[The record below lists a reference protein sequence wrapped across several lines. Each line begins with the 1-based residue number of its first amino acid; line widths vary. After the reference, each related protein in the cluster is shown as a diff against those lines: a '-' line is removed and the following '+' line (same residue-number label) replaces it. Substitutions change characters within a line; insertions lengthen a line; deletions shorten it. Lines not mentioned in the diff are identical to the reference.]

1 MDSISR
7 LRNVLATT
15 LSSRGHGEQE
25 LFDELMVHKSRLRE
39 LFQVGPCSPQEQR
52 ELQSGKITLNGK
64 SLAVNADFA
73 QQAIFLAQQLKCS
86 EKYIASILHSI
97 MVDNPNIGSV
107 NSMEATVVEFHQ
119 RRRHLV
125 DCLRYLFEA
134 AELAQVPDAPRLYV
148 RIEAYVRQELVKVV
162 GADVSLAHRIFNE
175 IDALGTA
182 VSQAQT
188 AKQSAQSNTVAP
200 SGQGSQPVLGYDVL
214 NARYD
219 SLKYERRYLSTVYY
233 QIARLGYFSPNEIQK
248 SIDWLALNSS
258 DAITFYIL
266 AATLAAFDPADPQ
279 SFGGK
284 VRRNLATDKGTI
296 AYMKRQLAPTA
307 NWKEPG
313 LKATITLKWTLF
325 MTEARHR
332 DPTLENQEGFKT
344 EELESQIWNA
354 VQGDAFTYLTTA
366 LLHFQ
371 KRTQTSPLSSFAQ
384 FVQLV
389 PEPQDQPAREPLADE
404 FKHNVLNACDV
415 LVRSLIRYASSEL
428 RKIKQRQEDVLASA
442 RTDRSRMFRS
452 TATSGGEPEGQTPPR
467 NDIAMLYS
475 LIGILYSS
483 LPPERAL
490 QFWGATP
497 HGEAHHLSYMEITEM
512 SSGKL
517 PSFLQWAVW
526 STQVRDVNMTMALY
540 DMLAGLA
547 KGQQCSE
554 LAYNFL
560 ARGGG
565 EVIPGSSLPAASS
578 SSHFNAGPTVSWT
591 MIFALLES
599 WAIPAPNPRANQP
612 PQQSLTSSFGGF
624 GSLAQTQ
631 PAPAQQQQA
640 PHTVPLGPKDVLL
653 AQSFLRLL
661 SVVVSS
667 SPPVRLAISSSPS
680 FRAVPTLVSLIPL
693 GIPLELKGAI
703 FDALAAFCEPG
714 AGGAGVEVC
723 RSVWT
728 LMERLEVINVR
739 GGGSGPG
746 GRGGMMPVKGVEV
759 ELDEVEAVY
768 RLYPSTVPF
777 LNLLSTLLH
786 TPKRLTPRSLLSDA
800 ESLNTIPESLGQPY
814 RLPGIG
820 PYISFV
826 VDNVFAGLPRR
837 EYARPSERWLMNDLC
852 LKFIERALAGWELE
866 SLVQNTSEG
875 GGHLKRETLIPLLIH
890 PGFDVLSRLLTPSPL
905 QSSLLSY
912 VVDGI
917 AGFDSSLPT
926 DEPSFLSTIIRVL
939 RVVHRVLEIQDIFL
953 DVLVPLLSEFES
965 APFVGAVH
973 SRSYY
978 TRFDEALGYGGNKYV
993 PAIAAYV
1000 CYPSYPELVLLS
1012 VKIMTQ
1018 LSASGSIT
1026 SLITLIERSPD
1037 SERILSGFRH
1047 LLEVESLEDVESA
1060 EANAERVTGAGAP
1073 DRETQEPLDQ
1083 AIRLAIL
1090 DLLVQTTER
1099 GKAYPNI
1106 GHFLL
1111 FGGTE
1116 NEHQIQDP
1124 HAMGAQRTCAHVILD
1139 LVNAGVPRIRGKG
1152 KERERKVA
1160 MQAEPLFNVL
1170 PALSERC
1177 YRIIHQL
1184 CVHPRTSEPTM
1195 RYLRTREDFFARH
1208 LAAIPSKVPEVAE
1221 EPFIEVL
1228 YHDGSR
1234 VLTSVSTLRAF
1245 VGLRSRILDLAALD
1259 LHVLTNK
1266 GHHKGV
1272 LEILQILF
1280 GTESVQDSGDFELDE
1295 DGLGGMGMQL
1305 QPFREMGQSH
1315 LRVIEFVQSLSFDWS
1330 DSLTANPVDLEFLAS
1345 LNLHSC
1351 VRVDATGCE
1360 VVDKTALLSLLTNA
1374 CRMLHTQGRITTA
1387 AQAEK
1392 LSAETA
1398 YILESCAIENHRRE
1412 VSYAVASGYE
1422 AWRRLLDMTL
1432 MKCFTRLPHDR
1443 RENML
1448 FDLLHVLPGIVHSD
1462 VQESTAVLL
1471 SEAILSSITK
1481 LREDRRHQVMLQS
1494 AGGDAEAGSL
1504 PTERLYALLRSLLEC
1519 ILDNN
1524 RSELVRGNLYACLIN
1539 YLHLVS
1545 GDDRGPTTDVAVD
1558 TFGKRSMSLSI
1569 SALSSREDL
1578 SLAESQV
1585 GSARATP
1592 TPGNRPASGTS
1603 ALEAGTLSVMKT
1615 VMERLVT
1622 TIARDAID
1630 GTEVW
1635 KTVAFMLLDS
1645 LIHLCRTEKSRTL
1658 LSTLVRYGVL
1668 SNFVR
1673 GLKEAEM
1680 HLQYVLKPDP
1690 DDLNPL
1696 YVYEAKMSLF
1706 TRMAQTRP
1714 GAERLLEAQ
1723 ILPILAQCEFLD
1735 TRPEEDQ
1742 SFMDQDSF
1750 LPSAI
1755 QRYHQLFMPA
1765 LQLVVAMLASL
1776 GTKHATASHQALDF
1790 LSNHKDTIIILLKND
1805 TEEVALSYIEEIH
1818 LLVTLSGSLLPL
1830 VPKAEL
1836 MTMNTGFGGIHGAIL
1851 GLAARCLGNGQW
1863 SQSVKPQN
1871 DSEILQAS
1879 VFAPGHQSE
1888 TKFDVNVRRQELL
1901 LRKAVIEYLGAA
1913 SDFTEPEITLV
1924 LSPVLSVPRHDER
1937 SSRFIATI
1945 PTVGDAIEALNGLCG
1960 DLAATLK
1967 QIADISAELS
1977 SRDHIRV
1984 DNIQEIVHISDPAFL
1999 QDLDITQKRSL
2010 IHQEYE
2016 RLKDEFQD
2024 EVKTV
2029 LSTTEMLLLLLW
2041 RHLVS
2046 YTENDPLHPSAPP
2059 PANLKTSMRL
2069 LPAPDSNSFKDDAG
2083 KRLVGALTR
2092 ISSLDLTAETIGSE
2106 WQSYQGYIEI
2116 MCRRLRDTVG
2126 LHDVPE

>member
-1 MDSISR
+1 MESIST
-7 LRNVLATT
+7 LRSVLATT
-15 LSSRGHGEQE
+15 LTSRGHGEQE
-25 LFDELMVHKSRLRE
+25 LFDELMIHKSRLRD
-39 LFQVGPCSPQEQR
+39 LFNVGQSSPQEQR
-52 ELQSGKITLNGK
+52 ELQSGKITVNGR
-64 SLAVNADFA
+64 SLAVNTDFA
-73 QQAIFLAQQLKCS
+73 QQAIFLAQQLGCS
-86 EKYIASILHSI
+86 EKYIASILHST
-97 MVDNPNIGSV
+97 MADNPNIGSV
-107 NSMEATVVEFHQ
+107 NCIETTLVEFHQ

-125 DCLRYLFEA
+125 DCLRYLVEA
-134 AELAQVPDAPRLYV
+134 AELAELPDAPRLYI
-148 RIEAYVRQELVKVV
+148 RLEAFVRQELAPVIKGT
-162 GADVSLAHRIFNE
+162 GADVSLAQRIFKE
-175 IDALGTA
+175 IEVLGTA

-188 AKQSAQSNTVAP
+188 ARQNAQSNTAVS
-200 SGQGSQPVLGYDVL
+200 SGPGSQVSLGYDVL

-219 SLKYERRYLSTVYY
+219 SLKYERRYLATVYY
-233 QIARLGYFSPNEIQK
+233 QIARLGYFSPKELQK
-248 SIDWLALNSS
+248 SIDWLATNPN
-258 DAITFYIL
+258 DAMTFYIL
-266 AATLAAFDPADPQ
+266 AATLAAFDPAEPQ
-279 SFGGK
+279 SFRGK
-284 VRRNLATDKGTI
+284 VRRTLATDKGTI
-296 AYMKRQLAPTA
+296 TYMKKQFATTT

-313 LKATITLKWTLF
+313 LRATIMLKWTLF

-344 EELESQIWNA
+344 GELESQIWNA
-354 VQGDAFTYLTTA
+354 VQGGAFTCLATA
-366 LLHFQ
+366 LIHLQ
-371 KRTQTSPLSSFAQ
+371 KSTHSSFAQ
-384 FVQLV
+384 FVQLI
-389 PEPQDQPAREPLADE
+389 PEQQEQPREPLADE
-404 FKHNVLNACDV
+404 FRLAVLNACDV
-415 LVRSLIRYASSEL
+415 LVRSLITYASSEL
-428 RKIKQRQEDVLASA
+428 RKIKQRQEDMLASV

-452 TATSGGEPEGQTPPR
+452 AAPAGGETEGQPAPR
-467 NDIAMLYS
+467 NDIAMLYV
-475 LIGILYSS
+475 LIGILYTS
-483 LPPERAL
+483 LPHERAL

-497 HGEAHHLSYMEITEM
+497 LGETHRLSYMEITEI
-512 SSGKL
+512 STGKL

-540 DMLAGLA
+540 DMLAGLS

-565 EVIPGSSLPAASS
+565 EVVPGSSLPATSS
-578 SSHFNAGPTVSWT
+578 SSHYNAGPTISWT
-591 MIFALLES
+591 MIFTLLES
-599 WAIPAPNPRANQP
+599 WATPTPNPRANQP
-612 PQQSLTSSFGGF
+612 PQQSLIASFSGF
-624 GSLAQTQ
+624 GSASQ
-631 PAPAQQQQA
+631 PHPQPSPSQQPPQHIQI
-640 PHTVPLGPKDVLL
+640 GPKDVLL

-661 SVVVSS
+661 STVVSS
-667 SPPVRLAISSSPS
+667 SIAVRLAISSNTQ
-680 FRAVPTLVSLIPL
+680 FRAIPTLLSLVPL

-714 AGGAGVEVC
+714 AGVAGVEIC
-723 RSVWT
+723 KTVWT

-739 GGGSGPG
+739 ASMSGRVGGASAVLP
-746 GRGGMMPVKGVEV
+746 PVKGVEV

-768 RLYPSTVPF
+768 RLYPATTPF
-777 LNLLSTLLH
+777 LNLLTTLLH
-786 TPKRLTPRSLLSDA
+786 TPKRLSPRSLLADA
-800 ESLNTIPESLGQPY
+800 EPLNTIPEALGQPY

-820 PYISFV
+820 PYVSFV

-837 EYARPSERWLMNDLC
+837 EYARPSERWRMNDLC
-852 LKFIERALAGWELE
+852 LKFVERALAGWEVE
-866 SLVQNTSEG
+866 SLVRGSEDG
-875 GGHLKRETLIPLLIH
+875 LLKRETVIPLLVH
-890 PGFDVLSRLLTPSPL
+890 PGFEVLTRLLTNSPL
-905 QSSLLSY
+905 QTTILSY
-912 VVDGI
+912 IVDGI
-917 AGFDSSLPT
+917 EGFERELPSE
-926 DEPSFLSTIIRVL
+926 EPYFLLTIVRVL
-939 RVVHRVLEIQDIFL
+939 RIIHRVLEIQDIFL
-953 DVLVPLLSEFES
+953 DVLIPVLSEFDS
-965 APFVGAVH
+965 APFVGSVH

-978 TRFDEALGYGGNKYV
+978 TRFDQALTYGTTYI

-1000 CYPSYPELVLLS
+1000 VYPAYPELVLLS
-1012 VKIMTQ
+1012 VKIVTQ
-1018 LSASGSIT
+1018 LSASTSIT
-1026 SLITLIERSPD
+1026 SLVTLIERSPD
-1037 SERILSGFRH
+1037 SERILSGFRQM
-1047 LLEVESLEDVESA
+1047 LDVESRDDVDAA
-1060 EANAERVTGAGAP
+1060 EATAEQITGAGAA

-1090 DLLVQTTER
+1090 DLLVQNTKR
-1099 GKAYPNI
+1099 GKTYPNI

-1111 FGGTE
+1111 FGGAE
-1116 NEHQIQDP
+1116 SEYQIQDP
-1124 HAMGAQRTCAHVILD
+1124 HAMGARRTCAHVILG
-1139 LVNAGVPRIRGKG
+1139 LVNAGVPRVRGG
-1152 KERERKVA
+1152 SKERERERRA
-1160 MQAEPLFNVL
+1160 SSQAEPLFNVL

-1184 CVHPRTSEPTM
+1184 CVHPRTSDPTM

-1228 YHDGSR
+1228 YQDGSR
-1234 VLTSVSTLRAF
+1234 VLTNVSTLCAF
-1245 VGLRSRILDLAALD
+1245 VGLRSRILDLVALD

-1272 LEILQILF
+1272 LDILQILF
-1280 GTESVQDSGDFELDE
+1280 GTESTQDGGEFDWDE
-1295 DGLGGMGMQL
+1295 DGFGTGIQL

-1330 DSLTANPVDLEFLAS
+1330 DSLAANPVDLEFLGS
-1345 LNLHSC
+1345 LNLHAC
-1351 VRVDATGCE
+1351 VRVDPTGCE
-1360 VVDKTALLSLLTNA
+1360 VVDRTALLSLLTFA
-1374 CRMLHTQGRITTA
+1374 CRTLHTQGRITTTG
-1387 AQAEK
+1387 QAEK
-1392 LSAETA
+1392 LNAETA
-1398 YILESCAIENHRRE
+1398 YVLESCAIENHRRE
-1412 VSYAVASGYE
+1412 VSYAVATGYE

-1432 MKCFTRLPHDR
+1432 MKCFNRLPHDR

-1471 SEAILSSITK
+1471 SETILSTITK

-1494 AGGDAEAGSL
+1494 AGGDAEAGLL

-1545 GDDRGPTTDVAVD
+1545 ADYGGPSAEVAPD
-1558 TFGKRSMSLSI
+1558 IFGRRSMSLSI
-1569 SALSSREDL
+1569 SALNLRDEL
-1578 SLAESQV
+1578 SLGESQT
-1585 GSARATP
+1585 GSARSTPIPGGHP
-1592 TPGNRPASGTS
+1592 TPGTS
-1603 ALEAGTLSVMKT
+1603 ALEVGTLSAMKN

-1622 TIARDAID
+1622 TISRDAID

-1645 LIHLCRTEKSRTL
+1645 LTHLCRMEKSRTL

-1680 HLQYVLKPDP
+1680 HLQHVLKPDP

-1696 YVYEAKMSLF
+1696 YVYEAKMSMF

-1723 ILPILAQCEFLD
+1723 ILPILSQCEFLD

-1742 SFMDQDSF
+1742 SFMDQYSF

-1755 QRYHQLFMPA
+1755 HRYHQLFMPA
-1765 LQLVVAMLASL
+1765 LQLVVGMLASL
-1776 GTKHATASHQALDF
+1776 GTKHASANHQALDF
-1790 LSNHKDTIIILLKND
+1790 LSNHKDTIIIMLKND
-1805 TEEVALSYIEEIH
+1805 SEEVALSYIEEIH
-1818 LLVTLSGSLLPL
+1818 LLVSLSGSLLPL
-1830 VPKAEL
+1830 VPKSEL

-1863 SQSVKPQN
+1863 IRSVRPLTE
-1871 DSEILQAS
+1871 SEITQAS

-1888 TKFDVNVRRQELL
+1888 TKFDVRVRRQELL
-1901 LRKAVIEYLGAA
+1901 LRKAVLEYLGAA

-1937 SSRFIATI
+1937 PSRVMATI
-1945 PTVGDAIEALNGLCG
+1945 PTVGDAIEALNGLCH
-1960 DLAATLK
+1960 DLAAMLK
-1967 QIADISAELS
+1967 QIADLSAELS

-1984 DNIQEIVHISDPAFL
+1984 DNIQEIVSISDPAFL

-2010 IHQEYE
+2010 IHQEFR

-2041 RHLVS
+2041 RHLAS
-2046 YTENDPLHPSAPP
+2046 YAESDPSHSAPL
-2059 PANLKTSMRL
+2059 PANLRTSMRL
-2069 LPAPDSNSFKDDAG
+2069 LPAPDTNIFKDEAG
-2083 KRLVGALTR
+2083 KRFVGALTK
-2092 ISSLDLTAETIGSE
+2092 ISHLDLNAETIGPE

-2116 MCRRLRDTVG
+2116 MSRRLRDTVG

>member
-1 MDSISR
+1 MESIST
-7 LRNVLATT
+7 LRSVLAATIT
-15 LSSRGHGEQE
+15 SRGHGEQE

-39 LFQVGPCSPQEQR
+39 LFDVGQISHQEQR
-52 ELQSGKITLNGK
+52 ELQNGRVSINGR

-73 QQAIFLAQQLKCS
+73 QQSIFLAQQLKCS

-97 MVDNPNIGSV
+97 MEGNPNIDSV
-107 NSMEATVVEFHQ
+107 SCMEATVVEFHQ

-134 AELAQVPDAPRLYV
+134 VELAELADAPRLYI
-148 RIEAYVRQELVKVV
+148 RLEAFVRQELVPPVKVA
-162 GADVSLAHRIFNE
+162 GADISLAQSIFKE
-175 IDALGTA
+175 IEALGTA

-188 AKQSAQSNTVAP
+188 ARQNAQSNTVAP
-200 SGQGSQPVLGYDVL
+200 SSPGSHALLGHDIL
-214 NARYD
+214 NARYE
-219 SLKYERRYLSTVYY
+219 SLKYERRYLATVYY
-233 QIARLGYFSPNEIQK
+233 KMACLGYFSPNEVQK
-248 SIDWLALNSS
+248 SIDWLAANPNDSM
-258 DAITFYIL
+258 TFYIL

-279 SFGGK
+279 SLRGQ
-284 VRRNLATDKGTI
+284 VRRKLATDKGTI
-296 AYMKRQLAPTA
+296 TYMKKQLAPTT
-307 NWKEPG
+307 NWKESG
-313 LKATITLKWTLF
+313 LKATIMLKWTLF

-332 DPTLENQEGFKT
+332 DPTLEIQEGFKT
-344 EELESQIWNA
+344 EELETQIWDA
-354 VQGDAFTYLTTA
+354 VQGDAFRYFATT
-366 LLHFQ
+366 LIHVQ
-371 KRTQTSPLSSFAQ
+371 KRAHSSPISSFAQ
-384 FVQLV
+384 SVQLI
-389 PEPQDQPAREPLADE
+389 PEQQEQPKEPLADE
-404 FKHNVLNACDV
+404 FRLAVLNACDV
-415 LVRSLIRYASSEL
+415 LMRSLITYASSEL
-428 RKIKQRQEDVLASA
+428 RKIKQRQEDVLASV

-452 TATSGGEPEGQTPPR
+452 AAPAGGETEGQPAPR
-467 NDIAMLYS
+467 NDIAMLYM
-475 LIGILYSS
+475 LIGILYTS
-483 LPPERAL
+483 LQPERAL

-497 HGEAHHLSYMEITEM
+497 LGEMHRLSYMEITEM
-512 SSGKL
+512 STGKL

-540 DMLAGLA
+540 DMLAGLS

-565 EVIPGSSLPAASS
+565 EVLPGSNLPAASS
-578 SSHFNAGPTVSWT
+578 SAHYNAGPTISWT

-599 WAIPAPNPRANQP
+599 WSTPASTHRANQP
-612 PQQSLTSSFGGF
+612 PRQSLTASFGGF
-624 GSLAQTQ
+624 GSLASPQ
-631 PAPAQQQQA
+631 PHSQPPPSQQPPQHI
-640 PHTVPLGPKDVLL
+640 PIGPKDVLL

-661 SVVVSS
+661 STVVSS
-667 SPPVRLAISSSPS
+667 SVAVRLAISSNTQ
-680 FRAVPTLVSLIPL
+680 FRAVPTLVSLVTL

-714 AGGAGVEVC
+714 AGVVGVEIC
-723 RSVWT
+723 KSVWT

-739 GGGSGPG
+739 ASVSGRAGAALP
-746 GRGGMMPVKGVEV
+746 PVKGVEV

-768 RLYPSTVPF
+768 RLYPATIPF

-786 TPKRLTPRSLLSDA
+786 TPKSLSPRSLLADA
-800 ESLNTIPESLGQPY
+800 EPLNTIPEALGQPY

-826 VDNVFAGLPRR
+826 ADNVFAGLPRR
-837 EYARPSERWLMNDLC
+837 EYARPSERWRMNDLC
-852 LKFIERALAGWELE
+852 LKFVERALAGWEVE
-866 SLVQNTSEG
+866 SLVRGSEDAV
-875 GGHLKRETLIPLLIH
+875 LKREIVIPLLVH
-890 PGFDVLSRLLTPSPL
+890 PGFEVLTRLLTNSPL
-905 QSSLLSY
+905 QSSVLSY
-912 VVDGI
+912 IVDGI
-917 AGFDSSLPT
+917 EGFERELPLE
-926 DEPSFLSTIIRVL
+926 EPYFLLTIVRVL
-939 RVVHRVLEIQDIFL
+939 RIIHRVLEIQDIFL
-953 DVLVPLLSEFES
+953 DILVPVLSEFDS
-965 APFVGAVH
+965 APFVGSAH

-978 TRFDEALGYGGNKYV
+978 TRFDQALTYGTKYI

-1000 CYPSYPELVLLS
+1000 VYPAYPELVLLA
-1012 VKIMTQ
+1012 VKIITQ
-1018 LSASGSIT
+1018 LSASTSIT
-1026 SLITLIERSPD
+1026 SLVTLIERSPD
-1037 SERILSGFRH
+1037 SERILSGFRQM
-1047 LLEVESLEDVESA
+1047 LDVESLEDVDVA
-1060 EANAERVTGAGAP
+1060 EATAEHVTGAGAA
-1073 DRETQEPLDQ
+1073 DSETQEPLDQ
-1083 AIRLAIL
+1083 AIRLAIF
-1090 DLLVQTTER
+1090 DLLIRNTES
-1099 GKAYPNI
+1099 GKPHPNI

-1111 FGGTE
+1111 FGGAE
-1116 NEHQIQDP
+1116 SEYQIQDP
-1124 HAMGAQRTCAHVILD
+1124 HAMGARRTCAHVILG
-1139 LVNAGVPRIRGKG
+1139 LVNAGVPRVRGKG
-1152 KERERKVA
+1152 KEKDRQRRASV
-1160 MQAEPLFNVL
+1160 QAEPLFNVL

-1184 CVHPRTSEPTM
+1184 CVHPRTSDATM

-1208 LAAIPSKVPEVAE
+1208 LAAIPSKVPGVAE

-1228 YHDGSR
+1228 YQDGSR
-1234 VLTSVSTLRAF
+1234 VLTNVPTLRAF

-1272 LEILQILF
+1272 FEILQILF
-1280 GTESVQDSGDFELDE
+1280 GTESMQDGGDFDWDE
-1295 DGLGGMGMQL
+1295 DGFATGMQL

-1315 LRVIEFVQSLSFDWS
+1315 LRIIEFVQSLSFDWS
-1330 DSLTANPVDLEFLAS
+1330 DSLTANPVDLEFLGS
-1345 LNLHSC
+1345 LNLHAC

-1360 VVDKTALLSLLTNA
+1360 VVDRTALLSLLTSA
-1374 CRMLHTQGRITTA
+1374 CRMLHTQGRITAA
-1387 AQAEK
+1387 AQGEK
-1392 LSAETA
+1392 LNAETA
-1398 YILESCAIENHRRE
+1398 YVLESCAIENHRRE
-1412 VSYAVASGYE
+1412 VSYAVATGYE
-1422 AWRRLLDMTL
+1422 AWRRLFDMTL
-1432 MKCFTRLPHDR
+1432 MKCFNRLPHDR

-1448 FDLLHVLPGIVHSD
+1448 FDLLHVLPAIVHSD

-1471 SEAILSSITK
+1471 SEAILSTITK

-1519 ILDNN
+1519 VLDNN

-1545 GDDRGPTTDVAVD
+1545 ADDGGPSAEGTIDI
-1558 TFGKRSMSLSI
+1558 FGKRSMSLSV
-1569 SALSSREDL
+1569 SALSSRDDL
-1578 SLAESQV
+1578 SLVESQA
-1585 GSARATP
+1585 GSARSTP
-1592 TPGNRPASGTS
+1592 TPGSRSIAGAS
-1603 ALEAGTLSVMKT
+1603 ALETGTLSVMKN
-1615 VMERLVT
+1615 VVERLIT
-1622 TIARDAID
+1622 TISRDAID

-1645 LIHLCRTEKSRTL
+1645 LTHLCRMEKSRTL

-1668 SNFVR
+1668 QNFVR
-1673 GLKEAEM
+1673 GLKDAET

-1696 YVYEAKMSLF
+1696 YVYEAKMSMF

-1742 SFMDQDSF
+1742 SFMDQNSF

-1765 LQLVVAMLASL
+1765 LQLVVAVLASL
-1776 GTKHATASHQALDF
+1776 GTKHASANHQALEF
-1790 LSNHKDTIIILLKND
+1790 LSNHKDTIIIMLKND
-1805 TEEVALSYIEEIH
+1805 SEEVALSYIEEIH
-1818 LLVTLSGSLLPL
+1818 LLVSLSGSLLPL
-1830 VPKAEL
+1830 VPKSEL

-1851 GLAARCLGNGQW
+1851 GLAARCLGNCQW
-1863 SQSVKPQN
+1863 IQSVKPQTEN
-1871 DSEILQAS
+1871 EIAQAS

-1888 TKFDVNVRRQELL
+1888 SKFDVQVRRQELL

-1937 SSRFIATI
+1937 PSRVIATI
-1945 PTVGDAIEALNGLCG
+1945 PTVGNAIEALNGLCD
-1960 DLAATLK
+1960 DLSATLK
-1967 QIADISAELS
+1967 QIADLSAELS

-1984 DNIQEIVHISDPAFL
+1984 DNIQEVVSISDPAFL

-2010 IHQEYE
+2010 IHQEYR

-2041 RHLVS
+2041 RHLAS
-2046 YTENDPLHPSAPP
+2046 YAESDPSQPAAPL
-2059 PANLKTSMRL
+2059 PANLRTSMRL
-2069 LPAPDSNSFKDDAG
+2069 LPAPNTNTFKDEAG
-2083 KRLVGALTR
+2083 RRLLSALTR
-2092 ISSLDLTAETIGSE
+2092 ISSLDLNAETIGPE
-2106 WQSYQGYIEI
+2106 WQSYQGYLEI
-2116 MCRRLRDTVG
+2116 MSRRLRDTVG
-2126 LHDVPE
+2126 SHDEA